1 MYIEN
6 DWSMR
11 GDGLNDTLL
20 KIVTFQWFLFTLLHR
35 KLYKVA
41 VSISIVMKNFPLNCY
56 RFEEN
61 RLKCFEI

>member
-6 DWSMR
+6 DCSLR

-20 KIVTFQWFLFTLLHR
+20 KIVTFQWFLCTLLHR

-41 VSISIVMKNFPLNCY
+41 VSISIV
-56 RFEEN
+56 
-61 RLKCFEI
+61 I